1 MPARPAYP
9 IAVKAVA
16 LTEKGGVFMLSTSIS
31 YLVGALAAP
40 LLLLTALTIPAQ
52 ADEPPTAASVADQ
65 SSGQEKLFYRRYLQV
80 ENSTNEPLRVYV
92 RYRTL
97 TDK

>member
-1 MPARPAYP
+1 
-9 IAVKAVA
+9 
-16 LTEKGGVFMLSTSIS
+16 MLSTSIS

-40 LLLLTALTIPAQ
+40 LLLLTAQTIPAR
-52 ADEPPTAASVADQ
+52 ADEPPTAASVAEQ

-97 TDK
+97 TDKGEWKWFPQGNSVAVFEIPAGEK